1 MENKRHA
8 GRCHAASIAA
18 GVELRSRPRLPLAPT
33 MAHKH
38 AVHLLFEQRLARS
51 TRPFLARGGRVVR
64 CTQCRLALAQ
74 CTCSLRPS
82 PLPSQAGFVLL
93 MHDDE
98 VLKPSNSG
106 RLIADLIG
114 DTHAFIWS
122 RTSVEP
128 GLLQL
133 LDDPRWYPLVVFPG
147 HYACPPRPCLEAL
160 PPLAAGQR
168 PLFILLDGSW
178 REACKMFRK
187 SPYLDRFA
195 VLSITPEQSSRYQ
208 VRTASHDHQLATA
221 EVAAQLL
228 ALAGEEDNA
237 RILDCWFDLFTYRYQ
252 LAVHQQ
258 RQGDSSAEARLQL
271 LLGGNE

>member
-1 MENKRHA
+1 
-8 GRCHAASIAA
+8 
-18 GVELRSRPRLPLAPT
+18 

-51 TRPFLARGGRVVR
+51 TRPFLARGGRVIR
-64 CTQCRLALAQ
+64 CPLCRLALPL
-74 CTCSLRPS
+74 CTCSLRPQL
-82 PLPSQAGFVLL
+82 LPSQAGFVLL

-106 RLIADLIG
+106 RLIADLIH
-114 DTHAFIWS
+114 DTQAFIWS

-128 GLLQL
+128 ALLQL
-133 LDDPRWYPLVVFPG
+133 LDDPSWYPLVVFPG
-147 HYACPPRPCLEAL
+147 HYATPPRPCLQAL
-160 PPLAAGQR
+160 PALEPGQR

-187 SPYLDRFA
+187 SPYLERFA

-208 VRTASHDHQLATA
+208 VRTASHNHQLATA

-228 ALAGEEDNA
+228 ALAGESSNA

-271 LLGGNE
+271 LLSGGERG